1 MFDVKD
7 TDFFELEE
15 DDFDT
20 VLASDITFNG
30 KIRFAKPFM
39 IKGHVSGTIEATN
52 DLVVDTDAEVKADID
67 AERVLVRG
75 YVEGDIIG
83 KKLVFVTASGTVIG
97 DIESPQVVLEPGSVF
112 SGKCTTTQP
121 SAISGKDAD

>member
-20 VLASDITFNG
+20 VLGTDITFNG

-39 IKGHVSGTIEATN
+39 IKGRVSGSIDATN
-52 DLVVDTDAEVKADID
+52 DLVVDTDAEVKADIN
-67 AERVLVRG
+67 AERILIRG
-75 YVEGDIIG
+75 HVEGDVTG

-121 SAISGKDAD
+121 SAISQ